1 MRRTLARGAVAA
13 LVAAVATV
21 SGGASPA
28 QADIGSLRTPITQMY
43 DALASGGQPAQVVG
57 QVAAAVAGIRTE
69 ALAEVDRVPIADA
82 RTCAARHLTEFA
94 GLPQLSP
101 NAAKAWARDA
111 TACVALIDSHLQTA
125 QVRPPQPNPVV
136 PADGKA
142 TVDRLGL
149 AVNVVGPIAIAARL
163 HTGLGNDELRQVLA
177 RANSTVVTK
186 IEPWCS
192 EARVYED
199 DSHVFELWFV
209 CYAYNFHEAYRG
221 MGEAFQ
227 LWAMP
232 FGCEPWH
239 SCEEWPLG
247 PPVDK
252 DLIRST
258 AMQYTSWVVARD
270 VLPLL

>member
-1 MRRTLARGAVAA
+1 V
-13 LVAAVATV
+13 VAVATA
-21 SGGASPA
+21 SGGAPPA
-28 QADIGSLRTPITQMY
+28 QADVASLQDPITAMY
-43 DALASGGQPAQVVG
+43 RALADGGQPEQVVG
-57 QVAAAVAGIRTE
+57 QVAALVAGIRTE
-69 ALAEVDRVPIADA
+69 ALAEVDRVPIATV

-94 GLPQLSP
+94 GLPQLTSG
-101 NAAKAWARDA
+101 AAKAWARDA
-111 TACVALIDSHLQTA
+111 SACVALVDSHLQAA

-149 AVNVVGPIAIAARL
+149 AVNLVGPIAMAARL
-163 HTGLGNDELRQVLA
+163 HTGLGDDDLRQVLA

-192 EARVYED
+192 ESRVYED

-209 CYAYNFHEAYRG
+209 CYAYNFHESYRG
-221 MGEAFQ
+221 RGEAFQ
-227 LWAMP
+227 LWGMP

-252 DLIRST
+252 DLIRAQ
-258 AMQYTSWVVARD
+258 AMQYTSWVVARTA
-270 VLPLL
+270 LSLL